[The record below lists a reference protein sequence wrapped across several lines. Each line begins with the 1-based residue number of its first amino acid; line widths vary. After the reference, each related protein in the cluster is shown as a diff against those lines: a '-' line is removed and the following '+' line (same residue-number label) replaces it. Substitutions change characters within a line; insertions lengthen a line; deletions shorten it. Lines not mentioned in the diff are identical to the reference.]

1 MSIIISMSSLFK
13 KAITV
18 NLYCFLVISAF
29 MPYAV
34 FNKFFFIILL
44 TLFAIYFSRHKM
56 QAYGA
61 FLSPILFVYLHI
73 IYAFVALYYSD
84 FSQYT
89 IQFTLSSFLILLVY
103 PVVMFRIN
111 LEKIIVF
118 AGVLIALAVIFFSI
132 LFLVLNLDIGMPIF
146 NVLDLSIGYRDFGIY
161 RIPMVQLSATP
172 VLFVAF
178 GLSWLHWLNNRSVYS
193 LLASFV
199 ILFAGLVS
207 GQRGVFLLILLSF
220 SIFIISGSRESK
232 YFKVIII
239 LMLISCLYF
248 SIGLLS
254 ELFSSSDT
262 SNSIKSGH
270 INSYFQNVDL
280 VGFLFGQ
287 GLGSSYY
294 TEGYERIASVT
305 EITILDSVRYFG
317 IFSFALLW
325 GLILNPLIII
335 GKLRRNIGARF
346 WIFLGYIVLS
356 TTNPVLF
363 NSFGMFI
370 LVWFWSLF
378 FNDKKTW
385 VT

>member
-1 MSIIISMSSLFK
+1 
-13 KAITV
+13 
-18 NLYCFLVISAF
+18 
-29 MPYAV
+29 
-34 FNKFFFIILL
+34 
-44 TLFAIYFSRHKM
+44 M

>member
-1 MSIIISMSSLFK
+1 MSSLFK

-44 TLFAIYFSRHKM
+44 TLFAIYFSRNKM
-56 QAYGA
+56 QASGA
-61 FLSPILFVYLHI
+61 FLSPILFVCLHI
-73 IYAFVALYYSD
+73 IYALVALFYSD

-111 LEKIIVF
+111 VEKIIVF

-132 LFLVLNLDIGMPIF
+132 LFLALNLDLGMPIF
-146 NVLDLSIGYRDFGIY
+146 NVLDLAIGYRDFGIY
-161 RIPMVQLSATP
+161 EVPMVQLSATP
-172 VLFVAF
+172 VLFVAY
-178 GLSWLHWLNNRSVYS
+178 GLSSLHWLNNRSVYS
-193 LLASFV
+193 LLASCV

-220 SIFIISGSRESK
+220 SIFLISSSRESK
-232 YFKVIII
+232 FFKVIII

-254 ELFSSSDT
+254 ELFSSSDF

-280 VGFLFGQ
+280 VRFLFGQ

-335 GKLRRNIGARF
+335 GKLGCNIGARF

-385 VT
+385 VTQ